1 MIREPAFRLIYQGRD
16 VTSDFATWP
25 TSITY
30 TDNVDGESDE
40 ATVTV
45 HNAGGEWLGPW
56 APEAGDKF
64 QLFIGYRDLLVP
76 AGTFTVDE
84 SSAQGDSSGDKVDFK
99 GLAAPKTEALRTPRH
114 KDYEDTSLSGIVSEI
129 AGRHGFEVRGPVQ
142 DLPFRRLTQNGL
154 SDTQFLMKLARDYGH
169 FFTIKGAEVLFAG
182 RDALRA
188 QPAARVIDR
197 LADLGNTLKS
207 YNLRDA
213 DHEAAK
219 SAEVKY
225 LHPRR
230 KELVG
235 AESSA
240 ADKGLKTASGD
251 VIKLDVRVEDEAQAE
266 RIADSRLD
274 SKNAK
279 KMTGSMTLVGDP
291 LLVAGSTVRLVNFGR
306 FNGVWLV
313 KPSRHTMQRGG
324 YETEITIEKSG
335 D

>member
-1 MIREPAFRLIYQGRD
+1 MIRKPAFRLIYAGKD

-25 TSITY
+25 TTITY

-45 HNAGGEWLGPW
+45 HNADGVWLGSW
-56 APEAGDKF
+56 APEAGDRF
-64 QLFIGYRDLLVP
+64 QLFFGYEDQLVP

-84 SSAQGDSSGDKVDFK
+84 NSAQGDSGGDTVDFK

-114 KDYEDTSLSGIVSEI
+114 KDYEDASLTDIVGEI
-129 AGRHGFEVRGPVQ
+129 AGRHGFAVRGPID
-142 DLPFRRLTQNGL
+142 DLRFERLTQDGQ
-154 SDTQFLMKLARDYGH
+154 SDTEFLQQLAEDYGH
-169 FFTIKGAEVLFAG
+169 YFTFKGAEVLFAS
-182 RDALRA
+182 RDGLRA
-188 QPAARVIDR
+188 AAAVRTIDR
-197 LADLGNTLKS
+197 LADRGNTLKS
-207 YNLRDA
+207 YELRDA

-266 RIADSRLD
+266 RIADSHLD
-274 SKNAK
+274 AKNAK
-279 KMTGSMTLVGDP
+279 KLTGTMTLVGDP
-291 LLVAGSTVRLVNFGR
+291 LLVSGSTVQLTNFGKYD
-306 FNGVWLV
+306 GKWLI
-313 KPSRHTMQRGG
+313 KPSSHTMARQG
-324 YETEITIEKSG
+324 YTTQITIEKVG
-335 D
+335 

>member
-1 MIREPAFRLIYQGRD
+1 MVREPAFRLIYQGKD
-16 VTSDFATWP
+16 VTSEFATWP

-56 APEAGDKF
+56 SPEAGDKF
-64 QLFIGYRDLLVP
+64 QLWIGYTDLLVP

-84 SSAQGDSSGDKVDFK
+84 TSATGDSSGDKVDFK

-114 KDYEDTSLSGIVSEI
+114 KDYEDTSLSDIVSEV
-129 AGRHGFEVRGPVQ
+129 AGRHGFSVRGPVQ
-142 DLPFRRLTQNGL
+142 DLPFKRLTQDGL

-169 FFTIKGAEVLFAG
+169 FFTFKGPEVLFAG
-182 RDALRA
+182 REQLRQ
-188 QPAARVIDR
+188 QPAVRVIDR
-197 LADLGNTLKS
+197 IADMGNSLKS
-207 YNLRDA
+207 YSLRDA

-240 ADKGLKTASGD
+240 ESKGLKTASGD

-266 RIADSRLD
+266 RIADSHLD
-274 SKNAK
+274 TKNAK
-279 KMTGSMTLVGDP
+279 KLTGTMTLVGDP
-291 LLVAGSTVRLVNFGR
+291 TLVAGSTVQLTSFGKYD
-306 FNGVWLV
+306 GVWLI
-313 KPSRHTMQRGG
+313 KPSRHTSQRSG
-324 YETEITIEKSG
+324 YETEITIEKKG